1 MGVPFNFVS
10 LCSLSFHFALQEL
23 KEQLQELLNRG
34 FIRPSVSPWGAPV
47 LFVKKKDGSMRLC
60 IDYRELNKVTVR
72 NRYPLPRIDDLF
84 DQLQGAKYFSK
95 IDLRSGYHQLRVR
108 EEDVSKTAFRTRYG
122 HYEFLVMSFG
132 LTNVPAVFMDLMNRV
147 FHDYLDKFV
156 VVFIDDILIY
166 SRSREEHEEHL
177 RTVLEILR
185 KRKLFA
191 KFSKCE
197 FWLEEVAFLGHVV
210 SGRGIELDPA
220 KVEAITNWPRP
231 SNVTEVRSF
240 LGLAG
245 YYRRFVEGFSSIALP
260 LTQLMRKGIKF
271 EWNDDRE
278 KSFQELKK
286 RLVSA
291 PILVLP
297 SGSGGFQVYSDAS
310 KRGLGCVLMQ
320 HGKVI
325 SYASRQLKPYEVNY
339 PTHDLELA
347 AVVFALKIWRHY
359 LYGETC
365 DIFTD
370 HKSLKYI
377 FTQKE
382 LNMRQRRW
390 LELLKDYDANIQYH
404 PGKANVVADALSR
417 KNLGSVASL
426 ITQPHLISDLE
437 RLGVELY
444 VRGSSGSIANLKVE
458 PNLVSRVK
466 EAQKSDTGLEAIRS
480 EVAGG
485 KQTQFHFDDE
495 GVMWLGSKLCVPADP
510 TIREEILKEA
520 HSSSFFIHPGSTKMY
535 RDLKKHFWWSGM
547 KGDIAEFVGKCLTC
561 QQVKIDHQRPS
572 GLLQQL
578 DIPVWKWENITM
590 DFVTQLPRTFKKNDV
605 IWVVVD
611 RLTKSAHFL
620 PIKETTPVHEL
631 AEILQRDIVRLHGV
645 PVSIVSD
652 RDTRFT
658 SRFWKGFQQA
668 WGTRLNFSTAYHPQT
683 DGQSE
688 RTIQTLEDMLR
699 ACALEWTGDWDKY
712 LYLVEFAYNNSW
724 PASIGMPPFEALYG
738 RRCRAPSCWDEVGE
752 RVIEGPELVGITN
765 EKVEKVK
772 ESLKEARSRQK
783 SYADQHRK
791 FGGFE
796 PGDHVFLKVSPCKGV
811 KRFGMKGKLSPRY
824 VGPFDVME
832 KVGEVSYRVALPPQ
846 LSHVHNVF
854 HVSVLRGYK
863 YHPLHVVQ
871 YPLHKIKEDLSCE
884 EEAEAILAR
893 EERVLRKNTIPFVK
907 VLWKNHSE
915 REATW
920 ELEESIREK
929 YPHLFDSDLQETWS
943 LKVQTVNRMEFQG
956 TCKLMIQIPW
966 KESQREVEEY
976 PVLISSG
983 GTPLDNVAVQDSV
996 SSDDEIHHETY
1007 QEMMEH
1013 RAVHQ

>member
-1 MGVPFNFVS
+1 MHDFDVILGMDWLSEHRATIDCQGKRVIFGDADKSEFVYQGS
-10 LCSLSFHFALQEL
+10 QPKGDVKLISALKASKLLSKGFDGYLAFVKDTSKDEPRIEDYPVVREYEDVFPDELPGAEPISKAPYRMAPLELQEL
-23 KEQLQELLNRG
+23 KEQLQELLDRG

-72 NRYPLPRIDDLF
+72 NRYPFPRIDDLF

-108 EEDVSKTAFRTRYG
+108 EGDISKTAFRTRYG

-132 LTNVPAVFMDLMNRV
+132 LTNAPAVFMDLMNRV

-177 RTVLEILR
+177 RIVLEILR
-185 KRKLFA
+185 EKKLFA

-197 FWLEEVAFLGHVV
+197 FWLEEVAFLGHIV

-220 KVEAITNWPRP
+220 KFEAITNWPRP
-231 SNVTEVRSF
+231 SNMTEIRSF

-271 EWNDDRE
+271 EWNDDHE

-297 SGSGGFQVYSDAS
+297 SRSGGFQVYSDAS

-365 DIFTD
+365 DIFTN

-390 LELLKDYDANIQYH
+390 LKLLKDYDANIQYH

-466 EAQKSDTGLEAIRS
+466 EAQKDDT
-480 EVAGG
+480 
-485 KQTQFHFDDE
+485 
-495 GVMWLGSKLCVPADP
+495 DP

-520 HSSSFFIHPGSTKMY
+520 HSSSFSIHPGSTK
-535 RDLKKHFWWSGM
+535 
-547 KGDIAEFVGKCLTC
+547 I
-561 QQVKIDHQRPS
+561 
-572 GLLQQL
+572 
-578 DIPVWKWENITM
+578 
-590 DFVTQLPRTFKKNDV
+590 
-605 IWVVVD
+605 
-611 RLTKSAHFL
+611 LTKSAHFL
-620 PIKETTPVHEL
+620 PIRETTHVHEL
-631 AEILQRDIVRLHGV
+631 AEIFQRDIVRLHGV
-645 PVSIVSD
+645 RVSIVSD

-668 WGTRLNFSTAYHPQT
+668 WGTRLNFSITFYPQT

-688 RTIQTLEDMLR
+688 RTIQMLEDMLR

-724 PASIGMPPFEALYG
+724 HASIGMPPFEALYG

-752 RVIEGPELVGITN
+752 RVIEGPELVRITN

-783 SYADQHRK
+783 IYADQHRK

-796 PGDHVFLKVSPCKGV
+796 LGDHVFLKVSPCKGV
-811 KRFGMKGKLSPRY
+811 KCFGMKGKLSPRY
-824 VGPFDVME
+824 VGPFDILE
-832 KVGEVSYRVALPPQ
+832 KVGEVSYRVA
-846 LSHVHNVF
+846 
-854 HVSVLRGYK
+854 
-863 YHPLHVVQ
+863 
-871 YPLHKIKEDLSCE
+871 
-884 EEAEAILAR
+884 
-893 EERVLRKNTIPFVK
+893 
-907 VLWKNHSE
+907 
-915 REATW
+915 
-920 ELEESIREK
+920 
-929 YPHLFDSDLQETWS
+929 
-943 LKVQTVNRMEFQG
+943 
-956 TCKLMIQIPW
+956 
-966 KESQREVEEY
+966 
-976 PVLISSG
+976 
-983 GTPLDNVAVQDSV
+983 
-996 SSDDEIHHETY
+996 
-1007 QEMMEH
+1007 
-1013 RAVHQ
+1013 